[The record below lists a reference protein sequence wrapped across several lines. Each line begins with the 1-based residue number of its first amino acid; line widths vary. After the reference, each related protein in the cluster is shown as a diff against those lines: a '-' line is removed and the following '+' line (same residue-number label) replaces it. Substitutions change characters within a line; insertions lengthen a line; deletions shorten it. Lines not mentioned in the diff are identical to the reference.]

1 MKKIIRFIPAIIWM
15 CVIFYFSSRQTTGIG
30 GDSYWY
36 RFLILKTFHLI
47 EYAVLF
53 FLIDFAINKKITSI
67 LISYLYAVSDEI
79 HQSFTPGRMPK
90 FTDTLIDL
98 LGILIG
104 FLVVKFIWT
113 RIKIK
118 FKS

>member
-53 FLIDFAINKKITSI
+53 VLIDFAINKKITSI